1 MTSKKPSFSPA
12 NVVLLSPGPGRV
24 VERLKLDFG
33 QRFAAGEPCRSIKSD
48 PAFIERREYV
58 LNQVFAQREAFV

>member
-1 MTSKKPSFSPA
+1 
-12 NVVLLSPGPGRV
+12 

-58 LNQVFAQREAFV
+58 LNQVFSQREAFI